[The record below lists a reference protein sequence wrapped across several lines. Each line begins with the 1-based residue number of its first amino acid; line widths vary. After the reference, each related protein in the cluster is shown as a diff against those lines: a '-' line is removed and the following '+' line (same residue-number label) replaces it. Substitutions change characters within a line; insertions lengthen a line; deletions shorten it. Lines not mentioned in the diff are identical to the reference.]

1 MISIGIDMHVSNMLD
16 SINSIVKILGYML
29 KKIVQVIIH
38 ARRLMMMIH
47 CCEAD
52 QMPIHAT
59 CASSHSIMHM
69 VAA

>member
-1 MISIGIDMHVSNMLD
+1 MISIGTDMHVSNMLD

-47 CCEAD
+47 CCW
-52 QMPIHAT
+52 
-59 CASSHSIMHM
+59 
-69 VAA
+69 